1 MTESLLKSLAAEFV
15 SQLVRPEIRS
25 VFANGEAM
33 LTGKIKV
40 GKKEIRMKEEDFQK
54 IMQVHDRIRDH
65 AETFVTIYALSQEF
79 SIGEQKLKAGFQKL
93 YQQTI
98 WDYANQVRMNRAAV
112 LLKDPEKSIAEISAL
127 TGYQSQAA
135 FRKMFKKWS
144 GTTPGRFRA
153 FIREEN

>member
-1 MTESLLKSLAAEFV
+1 M
-15 SQLVRPEIRS
+15 
-25 VFANGEAM
+25 
-33 LTGKIKV
+33 
-40 GKKEIRMKEEDFQK
+40 KKEDFQK

-153 FIREEN
+153 FIREKN